1 MAPKPDELGRGERVL
16 PGVWR
21 LRLPL
26 PWENSPHGNAYAV
39 SAGDGIVL
47 VDTGYAGEDGT
58 RQLEFALAQV
68 GWELG
73 DIRLVVCTHT
83 HADHYGLAGPILDA
97 TGCELWMHSA
107 WDHVRPMVED
117 PAGTVERRLELARR
131 GGVPEPVL
139 ESFRA
144 ARAEAGTGIARIVEP
159 DRTLGHGDEVET
171 DHGAW
176 RVIETPGHAPSHI
189 VLHQPE
195 SGLLFSGDHV
205 GGKIFLF
212 FDYGH
217 TPDPVGEYLDSLDRV
232 EALDTGLCLP
242 GHGRSYREVPGKVRV
257 YREEVLKQLGR
268 VRGALGDE
276 PRTPYELLQSFVG
289 GRELEP
295 GTFGYAMQMVMSY
308 LDHLTATGEA
318 VRDDDGDVLR
328 LRSIGGDPSG

>member
-1 MAPKPDELGRGERVL
+1 VASSRDELGRGERVL

-107 WDHVRPMVED
+107 WAHVRPMVED
-117 PAGTVERRLELARR
+117 PVGTVESRLELARR

-159 DRTLGHGDEVET
+159 DRVLGEGDEVET
-171 DHGAW
+171 DHGSW
-176 RVIETPGHAPSHI
+176 RVVETPGHAPSHI
-189 VLHQPE
+189 VLHQPD
-195 SGLLFSGDHV
+195 SGLLISGDHL

-217 TPDPVGEYLDSLDRV
+217 TPDPVGEYLGSLDRV

-242 GHGRSYREVPGKVRV
+242 GHGRSYRDVPGKVRV
-257 YREEVLKQLGR
+257 YREEVLKQIGR
-268 VRGALGDE
+268 VRDALGDE
-276 PRTPYELLQSFVG
+276 PRSPFEVIQSFVG
-289 GRELEP
+289 GAELGP

-308 LDHLTATGEA
+308 LDHLTIIGDA
-318 VRDDDGDVLR
+318 VRDDDRDVHRWRAIGD
-328 LRSIGGDPSG
+328 DASG

>member
-1 MAPKPDELGRGERVL
+1 VAELGRGERVL
-16 PGVWR
+16 PGIWR

-47 VDTGYAGEDGT
+47 VDTGYAGEGGT
-58 RQLEFALAQV
+58 QQLEFALAQV
-68 GWELG
+68 GWELS

-83 HADHYGLAGPILDA
+83 HADHYGLAGPILDVA
-97 TGCELWMHSA
+97 GCELWMHPA

-117 PAGTVERRLELARR
+117 PGGAVERRLELARL

-139 ESFRA
+139 ESFRT
-144 ARAEAGTGIARIVEP
+144 ARAEATSGVARIVEP
-159 DRTLGHGDEVET
+159 DRELREGDELMT
-171 DHGAW
+171 DHGSW
-176 RVIETPGHAPSHI
+176 RVVETPGHAPSHI

-195 SGLLFSGDHV
+195 SGLLFSGDHI

-217 TPDPVGEYLDSLDRV
+217 TPDPVGEYLTSLDRV

-257 YREEVLKQLGR
+257 YREEVHKQMGR
-268 VRGALGDE
+268 VREVLGDE
-276 PRTPYELLQSFVG
+276 PRSSYEVIRGFVDG
-289 GRELEP
+289 ADLGP
-295 GTFGYAMQMVMSY
+295 GTFGYALQMVMAY
-308 LDHLTATGEA
+308 LDHLTARGEA
-318 VRDDDGDVLR
+318 ERDDEGGIQR
-328 LRSIGGDPSG
+328 WRSIGKAASG

>member
-1 MAPKPDELGRGERVL
+1 VAKNLDELGRGERVL

-68 GWELG
+68 GCLFFNDTAATG
-73 DIRLVVCTHT
+73 THT

-97 TGCELWMHSA
+97 TGCELWMHPA
-107 WDHVRPMVED
+107 WAHVRPMVED
-117 PAGTVERRLELARR
+117 PGGTLERRLALARR
-131 GGVPEPVL
+131 GGVT
-139 ESFRA
+139 ESILRIFRA
-144 ARAEAGTGIARIVEP
+144 ARTEAGTGIARIVEP
-159 DRTLGHGDEVET
+159 DRTVGDEDEVET
-171 DHGAW
+171 DHGSW
-176 RVIETPGHAPSHI
+176 RVMETPGHAPSHI

-195 SGLLFSGDHV
+195 SGLLISGDHI

-217 TPDPVGEYLDSLDRV
+217 TPDPVGEYLASLDRV

-242 GHGRSYREVPGKVRV
+242 GHGRSYRDVPGKVRV
-257 YREEVLKQLGR
+257 YREEVRTQLGR
-268 VRGALGDE
+268 VREALGDG
-276 PRTPYELLQSFVG
+276 PKTPYEVIQGFVG
-289 GRELEP
+289 GADLEP
-295 GTFGYAMQMVMSY
+295 GTFGYALQMVMSY
-308 LDHLTATGEA
+308 LDHLTLRGELE
-318 VRDDDGDVLR
+318 RDDEGDVHR
-328 LRSIGGDPSG
+328 WVSIGGKASG